1 VHQYDVED
9 RFSTG
14 IDDGNDIQYL
24 CRYPAGG
31 MSAGSKKRGAQMVY
45 IIMICMV
52 VPLLL
57 LMTMLD
63 KSSRL
68 LLGFVLGGM
77 ILAVCAYEMNT
88 LVCAVFSMSGQ
99 ELSITAAPVIEEIL
113 KALPVLFFAILVS
126 DDRRLVLQLSMA
138 SGIGFAILENAFLLI
153 TYVDQV
159 DIWWAIIRGI
169 STSLSHGIC
178 TMIVGCGIVFV
189 RKQKKL
195 FYTGTFALLSAAMTL
210 HATFNLLIQS
220 AYDYVALAL
229 PIVIYL
235 IYWIV
240 KMQKEKNVSAY
251 KS

>member
-1 VHQYDVED
+1 
-9 RFSTG
+9 
-14 IDDGNDIQYL
+14 
-24 CRYPAGG
+24 
-31 MSAGSKKRGAQMVY
+31 MVY

-57 LMTMLD
+57 LMTMLN
-63 KSSRL
+63 KQSRL

-77 ILAVCAYEMNT
+77 VLAVCAYEINS
-88 LVCAVFSMSGQ
+88 LVCVLFQLSGQ
-99 ELSITAAPVIEEIL
+99 ELSIIAAPMIEEIL

-126 DDRRLVLQLSMA
+126 DDRKLVLQLAMA

-159 DIWWAIIRGI
+159 DIGWAIVRGV

-195 FYTGTFALLSAAMTL
+195 FYTGTFALLAAAMTL
-210 HATFNLLIQS
+210 HAIFNLLIQS
-220 AYDYVALAL
+220 PFDYVALAL
-229 PIVIYL
+229 PIIIYL

-240 KMQKEKNVSAY
+240 KLQSDVPATAS
-251 KS
+251 

>member
-1 VHQYDVED
+1 
-9 RFSTG
+9 
-14 IDDGNDIQYL
+14 
-24 CRYPAGG
+24 
-31 MSAGSKKRGAQMVY
+31 
-45 IIMICMV
+45 MICMV

-57 LMTMLD
+57 LMTMLN
-63 KSSRL
+63 KQSRL

-77 ILAVCAYEMNT
+77 VLAVCAYEINS
-88 LVCAVFSMSGQ
+88 LVCVLFQLSGQ
-99 ELSITAAPVIEEIL
+99 ELSITAAPMIEEIL

-126 DDRRLVLQLSMA
+126 DDRKLVLQLAMA

-159 DIWWAIIRGI
+159 DIGWAIVRGV

-195 FYTGTFALLSAAMTL
+195 FYTGTFALLAAAMTL
-210 HATFNLLIQS
+210 HAIFNLLIQS
-220 AYDYVALAL
+220 PFDYVALAL
-229 PIVIYL
+229 PIIIYL

-240 KMQKEKNVSAY
+240 KLQSDAPATA
-251 KS
+251 S